1 MGKDLMLIFLNL
13 TSKKYFLPEG
23 DFILPAILRMLFLKK
38 QPEYTPMTLGDLEEA
53 VKKGKLV

>member
-1 MGKDLMLIFLNL
+1 MLIFLNL